1 MHTESTGESL
11 FVEFANDGDA
21 LVAIISLPNIGQ
33 RESKIIAMAVQDA
46 LGTCKVGLNYLVI
59 DMGSVTFMNSMGIG
73 MLIDARSRAAGM
85 KMKTVLSNVG
95 DEMLKL
101 LKMVRLDKVFALC
114 QNDKQLNKAL
124 KR

>member
-11 FVEFANDGDA
+11 FVEFSNDGDA
-21 LVAIISLPNIGQ
+21 LVATISLPNIGQ

-46 LGTCKVGLNYLVI
+46 LGTCKPGLKYLI
-59 DMGSVTFMNSMGIG
+59 INMNSVTFMNSMGIG

-95 DEMLKL
+95 DDMLKL

-114 QNDKQLNKAL
+114 QNEKQLKKAL

>member
-1 MHTESTGESL
+1 MQTDSTGESL
-11 FVEFANDGDA
+11 FVAFSNDGDA
-21 LVAIISLPNIGQ
+21 LVARLAVPNIGQ
-33 RESKIIAMAVQDA
+33 RESKIIAMSMQDA
-46 LGTCKVGLNYLVI
+46 LGTAKPGYKFLVI
-59 DMGSVTFMNSMGIG
+59 DMATVTFMNSMGIG

-95 DEMLKL
+95 GEMHKL

-114 QNDKQLNKAL
+114 ENDKQLQKAL

>member
-1 MHTESTGESL
+1 MQTDSTGESL
-11 FVEFANDGDA
+11 FVEFSNDGDA
-21 LVAIISLPNIGQ
+21 LVARLAVPNVGQ
-33 RESKIIAMAVQDA
+33 RESKIIAMSMQDA
-46 LGTCKVGLNYLVI
+46 LSTAKPGYKFLVI
-59 DMGSVTFMNSMGIG
+59 DMATVTFMNSMGIG

-95 DEMLKL
+95 GEMHKL

-114 QNDKQLNKAL
+114 ENDKQLRKAL

>member
-1 MHTESTGESL
+1 MTTESTGETL
-11 FVEFANDGDA
+11 FVEFTNDGDA
-21 LVAIISLPNIGQ
+21 LVASIALPNIGQ

-46 LGTCKVGLNYLVI
+46 LGTRKPGTSYLVI
-59 DMGSVTFMNSMGIG
+59 DMASVTFMNSMGIG

-101 LKMVRLDKVFALC
+101 LKMVRLDKVFSLC
-114 QNDKQLNKAL
+114 QNDKQLAKAL